1 MNILAALKEVPEFK
15 NLAESHLVWL
25 SEKGTTSEHKDGEKL
40 FSLGEP
46 IDSMRVV
53 LEGGV
58 DLYRVQGNTTR
69 YFGTAEKGEIT
80 GLLPYSRMKAAGAEG
95 TAVGDT
101 RLFSLHK
108 DHFVEMIREHPEL
121 AEVLVHTMTD
131 RVRDFTHQQQQD
143 DKMMALGKLSAGL
156 AHELNNPSAAIVRCA
171 QELKKHL
178 GNVPEKFKRVI
189 NIRATEAI
197 VDQVNQFVDTKIT
210 TAATQKPLSLME
222 KSERE
227 DELAEWLQDIGLD
240 DAYETASIFVEFFI
254 DTNDLEELN
263 KILRTEDRPAVL
275 NWIAQALTTERLV
288 NEIEEASR
296 RINVL
301 VTSVKSYTHL
311 DRAPAKERAE
321 LRAGI
326 RNTITMLNHKIK
338 KNQVTVLETIP
349 DDLPEP
355 CIYVSAMNQVWTN
368 LIDNALDALEGRPNA
383 TLEIKAEKDREFI
396 IVYVIDNGP
405 GIPEDIQDK
414 IFDSFFTTKPV
425 GKGTGLGL
433 EVVRQIILQ
442 HNGKVTVKSQPGRTA
457 FAVCIPI
464 Q

>member
-15 NLAESHLVWL
+15 DLAESHLVWL
-25 SEKGTTSEHKDGEKL
+25 SEKGTVTEHKDGERL
-40 FSLGEP
+40 FALGQP
-46 IDSMRVV
+46 IESMRIV

-58 DLYRVQGNTTR
+58 DLYRAQGNTMR

-101 RLFSLHK
+101 IIYSLDK
-108 DHFVEMIREHPEL
+108 SHFVELIREHPEL
-121 AEVLVHTMTD
+121 TEVLVHTMTD

-189 NIRATEAI
+189 NIRATEDI
-197 VDQVNQFVDTKIT
+197 VDQVNKFVDDKIT
-210 TAATQKPLSLME
+210 EAVNQKPLSLME

-227 DELAEWLQDIGLD
+227 DELADWLQNIGLD
-240 DAYETASIFVEFFI
+240 DAYDMASIFVEFFI
-254 DTNDLEELN
+254 ETTDLDELN
-263 KILRTEDRPAVL
+263 KILRAEDRPAVL
-275 NWIAQALTTERLV
+275 NWIAQAFTTERLV
-288 NEIEEASR
+288 NEIEEAAR

-301 VTSVKSYTHL
+301 VTSVKSYTHM
-311 DRAPAKERAE
+311 DRAPERERAE
-321 LRAGI
+321 LRSGI
-326 RNTITMLNHKIK
+326 RNTVTMLNHKIK
-338 KNQVTVLETIP
+338 KNQVTVVENIP
-349 DDLPEP
+349 DDLPQP
-355 CIYVSAMNQVWTN
+355 CIYISAMNQVWTN

-383 TLEIKAEKDREFI
+383 TLEIKAEKDRDFI
-396 IVYVIDNGP
+396 LVHIIDNGP

-442 HNGKVTVKSQPGRTA
+442 HNGKVTVKSKPGHTV
-457 FAVCIPI
+457 FTVCMPI